1 MKGLKADMEED
12 KRDIKGYE
20 GLYEMTKSGRI
31 FSVKRQRFLS
41 RCNDEY
47 GFHIVK
53 LSKDER
59 SKNHNV
65 FKLWENE
72 FDGISPS
79 EFKGAMK
86 SIYK

>member
-1 MKGLKADMEED
+1 MQED
-12 KRDIKGYE
+12 KRPIKDYE
-20 GLYEMTKSGRI
+20 GLYEITKSGKI
-31 FSVKRQRFLS
+31 YSVKRKRFLS

-53 LSKDER
+53 LSKDGK

-65 FKLWENE
+65 FKLWQNE
-72 FDGISPS
+72 FKGIQPS

-86 SIYK
+86 AIYK

>member
-1 MKGLKADMEED
+1 MEEE

-20 GLYEMTKSGRI
+20 GLYEITKSGRV
-31 FSVKRQRFLS
+31 FSVKRDRFLS

-53 LSKDER
+53 LSKDGR
-59 SKNHNV
+59 STNHNV
-65 FKLWENE
+65 FNLWKNE
-72 FDGISPS
+72 FDGISQS

-86 SIYK
+86 VIYK